1 MTHHSKFNIG
11 WLSTLGLNLGMAA
24 GIGLL
29 CGGLARADDAL
40 DGELEIRSAYAVPS
54 HGVVVL
60 SAHVL
65 YPQND
70 RISAALKDGVTL
82 SFDLEVI
89 VSRHRRLW
97 TDVEAVDLTRRW
109 ELSYHVVS
117 DRYLLRDVAGNVQ
130 ESFPSL
136 AAALTRVGQV
146 EEWPIA
152 VDSQLRN
159 DEEWQIRLRAGVRR
173 GNMPDALRALMFWSD
188 GWHRTSDWYS
198 WTLVR

>member
-1 MTHHSKFNIG
+1 MNNTLKTQRS
-11 WLSTLGLNLGMAA
+11 LMVLGLLFAVA
-24 GIGLL
+24 PLL
-29 CGGLARADDAL
+29 ADDEL

-54 HGVVVL
+54 HGTVLL
-60 SAHVL
+60 SAHVI
-65 YPQND
+65 YPQSE

-97 TDVEAVDLTRRW
+97 FDADAVDLTRRR
-109 ELSYHVVS
+109 ELSYHVIS
-117 DRYLLRDVAGNVQ
+117 ERFLLRDIEGNSQ
-130 ESFPSL
+130 ESFPTLS
-136 AAALTRVGQV
+136 AALARLGQV

-152 VDSQLRN
+152 VDAQLRS

-173 GNMPDALRALMFWSD
+173 GTMPDALRALMFWTD
-188 GWHRTSDWYS
+188 GWHRTSEWYS

>member
-1 MTHHSKFNIG
+1 MNNTLKTQRS
-11 WLSTLGLNLGMAA
+11 LMVLGLLFAVA
-24 GIGLL
+24 PLL
-29 CGGLARADDAL
+29 ADDEL

-54 HGVVVL
+54 HGTVLL
-60 SAHVL
+60 SAHVI
-65 YPQND
+65 YPQSE

-82 SFDLEVI
+82 SFDLEVV

-97 TDVEAVDLTRRW
+97 FDADAVDLTRRR
-109 ELSYHVVS
+109 ELSYHVIS
-117 DRYLLRDVAGNVQ
+117 ERFLLRDIEGNSQ
-130 ESFPSL
+130 ESFPTLS
-136 AAALTRVGQV
+136 AALARLGQV

-152 VDSQLRN
+152 VDAQLRS

-173 GNMPDALRALMFWSD
+173 GTMPDALRALMFWND

>member
-1 MTHHSKFNIG
+1 MSNHYKMQRPLLALCLMIG
-11 WLSTLGLNLGMAA
+11 VATGHAE
-24 GIGLL
+24 
-29 CGGLARADDAL
+29 DAL

-54 HGVVVL
+54 HGTVLL

-65 YPQND
+65 YPQNE

-97 TDVEAVDLTRRW
+97 FDADAVDLVRRR
-109 ELSYHVVS
+109 ELSYHVIS
-117 DRYLLRDVAGNVQ
+117 DRFLLRDVEANAQ
-130 ESFPSL
+130 ESFPTL
-136 AAALTRVGQV
+136 EAALARLGQV

-152 VDSQLRN
+152 VDAQLRS
-159 DEEWQIRLRAGVRR
+159 DEEWQIRLRAGMRR
-173 GNMPDALRALMFWSD
+173 GHMPDALRALMFWSD

>member
-1 MTHHSKFNIG
+1 MTNTLKTQRS
-11 WLSTLGLNLGMAA
+11 LLVLGLLFAVA
-24 GIGLL
+24 PL
-29 CGGLARADDAL
+29 RADDAL

-54 HGVVVL
+54 HGTVLL
-60 SAHVL
+60 SAHVI
-65 YPQND
+65 YPQSE

-97 TDVEAVDLTRRW
+97 FDADAVDLTRRR
-109 ELSYHVVS
+109 ELSYHVIS
-117 DRYLLRDVAGNVQ
+117 ERFLLRDIEGNSQ
-130 ESFPSL
+130 ESFPTL
-136 AAALTRVGQV
+136 GAALARLGQV

-152 VDSQLRN
+152 VDAQLRS
-159 DEEWQIRLRAGVRR
+159 DEQWQIRLRAGVRR
-173 GNMPDALRALMFWSD
+173 GTMPDALRALMFWSD